1 MTKKTWP
8 LVSICTPTFNRRP
21 FFPTIIKCIERQRY
35 PKDRIEWIIVDDGT
49 DKIGELVK
57 DISYV
62 KYISIEKKM
71 VLGAKRNLMH
81 SHCKGDYIVY
91 MDDDD
96 YYPPTRIKHAVKQ
109 LQKNPKYL
117 IAGSSVLFIYFNHT
131 NELWKFGPYR
141 ENHATAGTFAFK
153 KELLKQTSYD
163 ENKALAE
170 EKHFLKDYTIPL
182 LQLDPKQVIV
192 VFSHSQNTFDKK
204 KLIAG
209 GESKF
214 VKKFNEP
221 IEKFGIDEDI
231 LNWFRNDMEPTL
243 EKYPLGKI
251 ENKPE
256 VMKQTKEIEQ
266 RLIKNFKAN
275 EKDGELDFKVVCK
288 LFNPTGIGTWYL
300 TELDPDTNNAYALC
314 CLHESEYGLVS
325 IQELKEL
332 VLPMGLTIERDKWF
346 PINKYTIDECRKFE
360 Q

>member
-49 DKIGELVK
+49 DKIGDLVK

-62 KYISIEKKM
+62 KYISVEKKM
-71 VLGAKRNLMH
+71 ILGAKRNLMH

-117 IAGSSVLFIYFNHT
+117 IAGSSTLFIYFNHI

-204 KLIAG
+204 KLISG
-209 GESKF
+209 GESNF

-231 LNWFRNDMEPTL
+231 LNWFRNDMEPAL
-243 EKYPLGKI
+243 EKYPLGKV

-256 VMKQTKEIEQ
+256 VLKQTKEIEKKLVNNSMSAIIIMVNGKQ
-266 RLIKNFKAN
+266 QTLTNQQVIELINDRSKKLAEQKKLNEMYKN
-275 EKDGELDFKVVCK
+275 K
-288 LFNPTGIGTWYL
+288 L
-300 TELDPDTNNAYALC
+300 
-314 CLHESEYGLVS
+314 V
-325 IQELKEL
+325 ELKKE
-332 VLPMGLTIERDKWF
+332 IESLKKSKEPEYKLDSISG
-346 PINKYTIDECRKFE
+346 PVSE
-360 Q
+360 